1 MSSGGPAG
9 PGATTSADIAPTPVR
24 ARPFALRRTGKG
36 GDDSRHG
43 ALLRYLGV
51 RLLLIPVTAWI
62 LVTVVFFLMRVVG
75 DPISAAM
82 GGRMTQEQIE
92 ARKEAAGLNR
102 PILTQYW
109 DYLSGLLHGDL
120 GRSQDNREISE
131 VVVTYGAASLE
142 LVCWALVVA
151 FAIGVPL
158 GRYAATRRDSAA
170 DTTLR
175 LLAILFYAAPV
186 FFVGLLL
193 KLVFAVRLGWLPVAG
208 RASTNVELRLQHVSP
223 KTNIMLIDAI
233 LYGDAG
239 YLLDVL
245 KHAVL
250 PAIALGLLTAGIF
263 LRLVRINL
271 IQTLRADYVDAA
283 RARGLSRR
291 VVTGRHAFRNALIP
305 IVTVMGMQI
314 AMMLGASVLTET
326 TFEWKGLGYQFAQY
340 LSARDFIAVQ
350 GIVAFIALI
359 VAVMSFLVDVLV
371 ALIDPRVRF

>member
-1 MSSGGPAG
+1 M
-9 PGATTSADIAPTPVR
+9 
-24 ARPFALRRTGKG
+24 
-36 GDDSRHG
+36 

-102 PILTQYW
+102 PVLAQYW

-131 VVVTYGAASLE
+131 VVLTYGAASLE

-158 GRYAATRRDSAA
+158 GRYAATHRDSAA
-170 DTTLR
+170 DTTVR

-208 RASTNVELRLQHVSP
+208 RASTNVELQLQHVSP
-223 KTNIMLIDAI
+223 KTNIMVIDAI
-233 LYGDAG
+233 LYGDTG

-291 VVTGRHAFRNALIP
+291 VVTGRHAFRNAMIP

-359 VAVMSFLVDVLV
+359 VAVLSFVVDVLV

>member
-1 MSSGGPAG
+1 MSSGDTAG
-9 PGATTSADIAPTPVR
+9 PGTTAPETAPAR
-24 ARPFALRRTGKG
+24 ARRLGLPRTAKG
-36 GDDSRHG
+36 GADSRYS

-75 DPISAAM
+75 DPISAAL

-102 PILTQYW
+102 PILAQYW
-109 DYLSGLLHGDL
+109 DYLSGLMRGDL

-151 FAIGVPL
+151 FAIGIPL
-158 GRYAATRRDSAA
+158 GRYAATHRDSAA
-170 DTTLR
+170 DTGLR

-193 KLVFAVRLGWLPVAG
+193 KLVFAVELGWLPVAG
-208 RASTNVELRLQHVSP
+208 RASTNVELQLQHVSP
-223 KTNIMLIDAI
+223 KTNIMVIDAI
-233 LYGDAG
+233 LYGDTG
-239 YLLDVL
+239 YLVDVL

-291 VVTGRHAFRNALIP
+291 VVTGRHAFRNAMIP

-326 TFEWKGLGYQFAQY
+326 TFEWKGLGYQLASY

-359 VAVMSFLVDVLV
+359 VAVMSFVVDVLV

>member
-1 MSSGGPAG
+1 VLVTMVFLLMRV
-9 PGATTSADIAPTPVR
+9 I
-24 ARPFALRRTGKG
+24 
-36 GDDSRHG
+36 GD
-43 ALLRYLGV
+43 
-51 RLLLIPVTAWI
+51 PVTA
-62 LVTVVFFLMRVVG
+62 
-75 DPISAAM
+75 AQ
-82 GGRMTQEQIE
+82 GGRLNAEQIAE
-92 ARKEAAGLNR
+92 RKHAAGLDR
-102 PILTQYW
+102 PMLTQYW
-109 DYLSGLLHGDL
+109 EYITGLLHGDFGTTL
-120 GRSQDNREISE
+120 TDHRQISGILTE
-131 VVVTYGAASLE
+131 YGAATLE
-142 LVCWALVVA
+142 LSFWALIVA
-151 FAIGVPL
+151 FAVGIPL
-158 GRYAATRRDSAA
+158 GRLAARYRDRLP
-170 DTTLR
+170 DVILR
-175 LLAILFYAAPV
+175 LFAILIYAAPV

-208 RASTNVELRLQHVSP
+208 RASTNVELRWQHVSP
-223 KTNIMLIDAI
+223 KTNIMVIDAI
-233 LYGDAG
+233 LYGDSG

-245 KHAVL
+245 RHAVL
-250 PAIALGLLTAGIF
+250 PAVALGLLTAGIF

-291 VVTGRHAFRNALIP
+291 VVTGRHAFRNAMIP

-359 VAVMSFLVDVLV
+359 VAVLSFVVDVLV

>member
-1 MSSGGPAG
+1 MSSGDTAG
-9 PGATTSADIAPTPVR
+9 PGTTISADSAPTPIL
-24 ARPFALRRTGKG
+24 ARPSGLRRR
-36 GDDSRHG
+36 GDDSRHR
-43 ALLRYLGV
+43 ALLRYLSV

-102 PILTQYW
+102 PILTQYGG
-109 DYLSGLLHGDL
+109 YLSGLLHGDL

-158 GRYAATRRDSAA
+158 GRYAATHRDSAA

-223 KTNIMLIDAI
+223 KTNIMVIDAI
-233 LYGDAG
+233 LYGDTG
-239 YLLDVL
+239 YLIDVL

-291 VVTGRHAFRNALIP
+291 VVTGRHAFRNAMIP

-359 VAVMSFLVDVLV
+359 VAVMSFLVDVVV

>member
-1 MSSGGPAG
+1 M
-9 PGATTSADIAPTPVR
+9 
-24 ARPFALRRTGKG
+24 
-36 GDDSRHG
+36 

-51 RLLLIPVTAWI
+51 RLLLIPVTALI

-102 PILTQYW
+102 PVLAQYW
-109 DYLSGLLHGDL
+109 DYLSGLLRGDL

-131 VVVTYGAASLE
+131 VVLTYGAASLE

-151 FAIGVPL
+151 FAVGVPL

-193 KLVFAVRLGWLPVAG
+193 KLVFAVQLGWLPVAG

-223 KTNIMLIDAI
+223 KTNIMVIDAI
-233 LYGDAG
+233 LYGDPG

-291 VVTGRHAFRNALIP
+291 VVTGRHAFRNAMIP

-359 VAVMSFLVDVLV
+359 VAVLSFVVDVLV

>member
-1 MSSGGPAG
+1 MSSGDTAG
-9 PGATTSADIAPTPVR
+9 PGTTISADSAPTPIL
-24 ARPFALRRTGKG
+24 ARPSGLRRS
-36 GDDSRHG
+36 GDDSRHR
-43 ALLRYLGV
+43 ALLRYLSV

-102 PILTQYW
+102 PILTQYR

-158 GRYAATRRDSAA
+158 GRYAATHRDSAA

-223 KTNIMLIDAI
+223 KTNIMVIDAI
-233 LYGDAG
+233 LYGDTG
-239 YLLDVL
+239 YLIDVL

-291 VVTGRHAFRNALIP
+291 VVTGRHAFRNAMIP

-359 VAVMSFLVDVLV
+359 VAVMSFLVDVVV

>member
-1 MSSGGPAG
+1 MSSGDTAG
-9 PGATTSADIAPTPVR
+9 SRTTIAPRIERTSIP
-24 ARPFALRRTGKG
+24 ARRFGLPRRG
-36 GDDSRHG
+36 GDEPRHS

-102 PILTQYW
+102 PVLVQYR
-109 DYLSGLLHGDL
+109 DYLTGLLHGDL

-131 VVVTYGAASLE
+131 VVLTYGAASLE
-142 LVCWALVVA
+142 LVCWALIVA
-151 FAIGVPL
+151 FAIGIPL
-158 GRYAATRRDSAA
+158 GRYAATHRDSAA

-175 LLAILFYAAPV
+175 LLAILCYAAPV

-223 KTNIMLIDAI
+223 KTNILVIDAI
-233 LYGDAG
+233 LYGDSG

-245 KHAVL
+245 RHAVL

-271 IQTLRADYVDAA
+271 IQTLRADYVEAA

-291 VVTGRHAFRNALIP
+291 VVTGRHAFRNAMIP

-350 GIVAFIALI
+350 GIVAFIAFI
-359 VAVMSFLVDVLV
+359 VAVLSFVVDLLV

>member
-1 MSSGGPAG
+1 M
-9 PGATTSADIAPTPVR
+9 R
-24 ARPFALRRTGKG
+24 KG
-36 GDDSRHG
+36 GGDSRHL

-62 LVTVVFFLMRVVG
+62 LVTVVFFLMRVIG
-75 DPISAAM
+75 DPISAAL
-82 GGRMTQEQIE
+82 GAHLNQQQIE
-92 ARKEAAGLNR
+92 ERKEAAGLNR
-102 PILTQYW
+102 PILVQYW
-109 DYLSGLLHGDL
+109 EYLSGLLRGDL

-142 LVCWALVVA
+142 LVFWALIVA

-158 GRYAATRRDSAA
+158 GRYAATHRDSAA
-170 DTTLR
+170 DIGLR
-175 LLAILFYAAPV
+175 LFAILVYAAPV

-193 KLVFAVRLGWLPVAG
+193 KLVFAVQLGWLPVAG
-208 RASTNVELRLQHVSP
+208 RASTNVELQLQHVSP
-223 KTNIMLIDAI
+223 KTNIMVIDAI

-239 YLLDVL
+239 YLVDVL

-250 PAIALGLLTAGIF
+250 PAIALGLLVAGVF

-271 IQTLRADYVDAA
+271 IQTLQACYVDAA

-291 VVTGRHAFRNALIP
+291 VVTGRHAFRNAMIP

-314 AMMLGASVLTET
+314 ATMLGASVLTET
-326 TFEWKGLGYQFAQY
+326 TFEWKGLGYQLAAY

-359 VAVMSFLVDVLV
+359 VAVMSFVVDALV

>member
-1 MSSGGPAG
+1 M
-9 PGATTSADIAPTPVR
+9 V
-24 ARPFALRRTGKG
+24 
-36 GDDSRHG
+36 
-43 ALLRYLGV
+43 LLRYLGV

-75 DPISAAM
+75 DPISAAL

-92 ARKEAAGLNR
+92 VRKEAAGLNR
-102 PILTQYW
+102 PILAQYW
-109 DYLSGLLHGDL
+109 DYLSGLMQGDL

-131 VVVTYGAASLE
+131 VVITYGAASLE
-142 LVCWALVVA
+142 LVCWALIVA

-158 GRYAATRRDSAA
+158 GRYAATHRDSAA
-170 DTTLR
+170 DTGLR

-193 KLVFAVRLGWLPVAG
+193 KLVFAVELGWLPVAG
-208 RASTNVELRLQHVSP
+208 RASTNVELQLQHVSP
-223 KTNIMLIDAI
+223 KINIMVIDAI
-233 LYGDAG
+233 LYGDTG
-239 YLLDVL
+239 YLVDVL

-271 IQTLRADYVDAA
+271 IQTLRTDYVDAA

-291 VVTGRHAFRNALIP
+291 VVTGRHAFRNAMIP

-326 TFEWKGLGYQFAQY
+326 TFEWKGLGYQLASY